1 MAICPRKYYENKRA
15 NGGDEINTV
24 KSVNIS
30 LSVANNQQVIAAVT
44 GKRIRVIA
52 YKIQSATSSVGAYGL
67 KDGSGGPSLD
77 GGYTPSQNGL
87 PLIMIPFDAGYFE
100 TSTGVGLFADIVGHS
115 ASLQVYYIEYTP

>member
-44 GKRIRVIA
+44 GKRIRVIS
-52 YKIQSATSSVGAYGL
+52 YKIQSANTAASAYAF
-67 KDGSGGPSLD
+67 KDGSAGTVLD
-77 GGYTPSQNGL
+77 GGYGPSNSGL
-87 PLIMIPFDAGYFE
+87 PLMMPPFDAGYFE
-100 TSTGVGLFADIVGHS
+100 TSTGVGLFADIVTHTTS
-115 ASLQVYYIEYTP
+115 VQVYYIEYTP